1 MQQEVVI
8 IGAGGWGTALAVL
21 LARKGMRVSLWG
33 RNRALMEEIA
43 QRREN
48 VRYLPGISLPE
59 EIRPITGDRLDT
71 EGCSGVLLTV
81 PSQGLRRVL
90 RQFRDSLEEPLLING
105 AKGLEQGS
113 MMRLSQVI
121 EEEIP
126 KQRGRVAVLSGP
138 NHAEEV
144 GRGLPAAS
152 VIACED
158 QDIAVLARDLLM
170 APCFRVY
177 TNADLIGVELAGALK
192 NVIALAVGIAD
203 GLGLGDNAKAAI
215 ITRGMVEMARLGVR
229 LGASPLTFTGLSG
242 MGDLFGTCVS
252 KYSRNT
258 RAGRLLGEGHK
269 LDEVLASTNM
279 VVEGI
284 PTVVAA
290 VELARKQGVEMP
302 IASKVY
308 DILFCEERP
317 EDGVSALM
325 QRGAKCELD
334 DLMPFIDPV

>member
-1 MQQEVVI
+1 MRQEVVI

-21 LARKGMRVSLWG
+21 LARKGMQVSLWG
-33 RNRALMEEIA
+33 RNRELMEDIA
-43 QRREN
+43 ERREN

-59 EIRPITGDRLDT
+59 GITPISGDRLDT
-71 EGCSGVLLTV
+71 EGCCGVILAV
-81 PSQGLRRVL
+81 PSQGLRSLVR
-90 RQFRDSLEEPLLING
+90 RFREPLAEPLLING

-113 MMRLSQVI
+113 LLRLSQVI
-121 EEEIP
+121 AEEIP
-126 KQRGRVAVLSGP
+126 EQRGRVAVLSGP

-158 QDIAVLARDLLM
+158 QDIAVEARDLLM
-170 APCFRVY
+170 APWFRVY
-177 TNADLIGVELAGALK
+177 TNADLVGVELAGALK

-229 LGASPLTFTGLSG
+229 MGASPLTFTGLSG
-242 MGDLFGTCVS
+242 VGDLFGTCVS
-252 KYSRNT
+252 KYSRNAW
-258 RAGRLLGEGHK
+258 AGRLLGGGRSLE
-269 LDEVLASTNM
+269 EVLASTNM
-279 VVEGI
+279 VVEGV

-308 DILFCEERP
+308 DILFRGERP
-317 EDGVSALM
+317 EDGVAALM